1 MSVYVDNREVALGR
15 RIGKGGEG
23 EVFLATTQSGLA
35 VKLYT
40 VKDKASRERKIVAMI
55 RAGLATKSPLTAFP
69 ISLVRQKTGE
79 FAGFTMRLVPE
90 HLPLHDLYAPG
101 SRKQKF
107 PQADFRFLVRTASN
121 VARAVASVHHAGCGW
136 RFARI

>member
-1 MSVYVDNREVALGR
+1 MKAASIFVDDREVPLGR

-23 EVFLATTQSGLA
+23 EVFLAASETGVA
-35 VKLYT
+35 IKLYT

-55 RAGLATKSPLTAFP
+55 RAGLAKKSPLTAFP
-69 ISLVRQKTGE
+69 IALVRQKNGD

-101 SRKQKF
+101 SRKQNF
-107 PQADFRFLVRTASN
+107 PQANFRFLVRA
-121 VARAVASVHHAGCGW
+121 
-136 RFARI
+136 